1 MRECNIFFLP
11 KNDNEF
17 FKLECCPNNLCN
29 ECKSKLVKTICP
41 FCRTYFSLRPMASV
55 NENYFLFST
64 VDDIYTSSR
73 WYRRYL
79 RRIERQRQITNNN
92 TMNRNIN
99 TAFNKEQKIRRMRKN
114 KKHYKKE
121 IQNQVKEYQRN
132 RSNSL
137 N

>member
-1 MRECNIFFLP
+1 MRECNICFLP
-11 KNDNEF
+11 KNDSEF

-29 ECKSKLVKTICP
+29 ECKSKLVKTLCP

-114 KKHYKKE
+114 KKHYKKD